1 MRTVL
6 PRIVFI
12 SLFLLMTMKVNCE
25 NEKDDIVKVKRR
37 RRSDIAPFLGS
48 GGSHPDEMLIDR
60 SNWHCG
66 SDNFSRNFTHSEIA
80 KNCPSLAGAVNHCC
94 AIHDDCYGQQKGQ
107 DFCDEQFCECNR
119 AATRLPTSQAVK
131 CRQTLGESCTI
142 LKLLGFWAYGD
153 SNYTNPEKHA
163 NVKPISPK
171 SVTEIE
177 EDYLYLYQA
186 CPHNNITLASCS
198 INFDVCTD
206 VHSIDFCAADLCHC
220 ILDSAQE
227 SPSMFSKNC
236 SKETTITCRAIL
248 NYSSQILAA
257 KSATKINVIICTVM
271 FIAAVFMILIGW
283 SLWKRQQQRK
293 TQQEKQEHGKVM
305 HTVESARS
313 VNPLLDDETD

>member
-80 KNCPSLAGAVNHCC
+80 KNCPSLA
-94 AIHDDCYGQQKGQ
+94 
-107 DFCDEQFCECNR
+107 
-119 AATRLPTSQAVK
+119 
-131 CRQTLGESCTI
+131 
-142 LKLLGFWAYGD
+142 
-153 SNYTNPEKHA
+153 
-163 NVKPISPK
+163 
-171 SVTEIE
+171 EIE

-206 VHSIDFCAADLCHC
+206 VHSIDFCAADLCYC